1 MGCERASRHEV
12 AGRVVDPGMMSP
24 ETGAAVLPR
33 SQHQPP
39 AACTARACDVRCG
52 RRRQR
57 KKLNDGDS
65 PRVRGSTAPVKC
77 GRGGTSTPRGRS
89 KRCSSLP
96 AEQGQRTC
104 REGKGQSGG
113 GSLRG
118 APCSPPGLP
127 PGSVPPLEQR
137 CRSARCNTGRRQP
150 QSLPF

>member
-24 ETGAAVLPR
+24 EPGAAVLPR
-33 SQHQPP
+33 AQHQPP
-39 AACTARACDVRCG
+39 AACTARACDVRRG

-96 AEQGQRTC
+96 AGQGQRTC

-113 GSLRG
+113 GV
-118 APCSPPGLP
+118 PPGRSL
-127 PGSVPPLEQR
+127 L
-137 CRSARCNTGRRQP
+137 SARAPTRLR
-150 QSLPF
+150 SSSRAALPLGPM